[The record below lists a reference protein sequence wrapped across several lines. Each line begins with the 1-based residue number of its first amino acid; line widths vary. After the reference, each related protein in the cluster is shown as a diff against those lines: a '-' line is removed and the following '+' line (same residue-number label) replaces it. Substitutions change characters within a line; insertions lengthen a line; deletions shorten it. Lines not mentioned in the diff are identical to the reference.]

1 MKHILCNSN
10 VDNGRF
16 LSGLN
21 EALRIISQIEDSE
34 EDDIV
39 IDFCDV
45 RFVSPLFVLPLMVYL
60 NRIDKRVQMRNLS
73 NYLRT
78 VNFAEGLKPDEMRE
92 LEYKAQMES
101 FAKKTYVPVINFP
114 ASANSDEK
122 NTIISTVENI
132 ISRQLNLS
140 GNILVG
146 LKYLIGESVDNIA
159 EHSESTRGYIF
170 AQAYK
175 SLGFLDVWRLCK
187 RPIEAFQ
194 QKTSPKL
201 RIGVLVL

>member
-1 MKHILCNSN
+1 MIDSYTCRMSSGSSLRTRPLYIGQYNTDENCPLCRGRLYPGLGLIAV

-21 EALRIISQIEDSE
+21 EALRIISQIEDSQ

-60 NRIDKRVQMRNLS
+60 NRIDKRVQMSNLS
-73 NYLRT
+73 SYLRT
-78 VNFAEGLKPDEMRE
+78 VNFGEGLKPDEMRE

-101 FAKKTYVPVINFP
+101 FAKN
-114 ASANSDEK
+114 
-122 NTIISTVENI
+122 
-132 ISRQLNLS
+132 
-140 GNILVG
+140 
-146 LKYLIGESVDNIA
+146 
-159 EHSESTRGYIF
+159 
-170 AQAYK
+170 
-175 SLGFLDVWRLCK
+175 
-187 RPIEAFQ
+187 
-194 QKTSPKL
+194 TSPKL

>member
-21 EALRIISQIEDSE
+21 EALRIISQIEDSQ

-60 NRIDKRVQMRNLS
+60 NRIDKRVQMSNLS
-73 NYLRT
+73 SYLRT
-78 VNFAEGLKPDEMRE
+78 VNFGEGLKPDEMRE

-101 FAKKTYVPVINFP
+101 FAKN
-114 ASANSDEK
+114 
-122 NTIISTVENI
+122 
-132 ISRQLNLS
+132 
-140 GNILVG
+140 
-146 LKYLIGESVDNIA
+146 
-159 EHSESTRGYIF
+159 
-170 AQAYK
+170 
-175 SLGFLDVWRLCK
+175 
-187 RPIEAFQ
+187 
-194 QKTSPKL
+194 TSPKL

>member
-21 EALRIISQIEDSE
+21 EALRIISQIEDSQ

-60 NRIDKRVQMRNLS
+60 NRIDKRVQMSNLS
-73 NYLRT
+73 SYLRT
-78 VNFAEGLKPDEMRE
+78 VNFGEGLKPDEMRE

-101 FAKKTYVPVINFP
+101 RF
-114 ASANSDEK
+114 
-122 NTIISTVENI
+122 
-132 ISRQLNLS
+132 
-140 GNILVG
+140 
-146 LKYLIGESVDNIA
+146 
-159 EHSESTRGYIF
+159 
-170 AQAYK
+170 
-175 SLGFLDVWRLCK
+175 
-187 RPIEAFQ
+187 
-194 QKTSPKL
+194 
-201 RIGVLVL
+201 